1 MTDDEFDDA
10 LITGAFTI
18 AARDGWHAVSVI
30 AAAREAALPL
40 DRARKNFAGRDAILM
55 RFGKRADEA
64 ALADAPATGAARE
77 RIFDLLMRRFDALQT
92 QRQGV
97 LALLKS
103 LPSEPGT
110 ALLLTA
116 ATARSMGWMLQAAGI
131 PTTGLTGQLA
141 INGLLGVWLYT
152 LRAWKSDDTA
162 DLSKTMA
169 ALDKALSRAEQAAG
183 WFGRSAAAPEEG
195 PKPFPE
201 PTLDASFLDTGTL
214 SGTTDLPPPPDAG
227 GL

>member
-10 LITGAFTI
+10 LITGAFAI

-55 RFGKRADEA
+55 RFGKRADSLALAEA
-64 ALADAPATGAARE
+64 ASTGPVRE
-77 RIFDLLMRRFDALQT
+77 RIFDLLMRRFDALQA

-103 LPSEPGT
+103 LPTDPGT

-131 PTTGLTGQLA
+131 PTTGLSGQLA
-141 INGLLGVWLYT
+141 VNALLGIWLYT
-152 LRAWKSDDTA
+152 MRAWQTDDTA

-169 ALDKALSRAEQAAG
+169 ALDKALGRAEQAAA
-183 WFGRSAAAPEEG
+183 WFGRTSQAAEEG

-214 SGTTDLPPPPDAG
+214 TGTTDLPPSPDAG

>member
-10 LITGAFTI
+10 LITGAFSI
-18 AARDGWHAVSVI
+18 AASDGWHAVSVI
-30 AAAREAALPL
+30 AAARQAALPL
-40 DRARKNFAGRDAILM
+40 DRARKNFAGRDAILL
-55 RFGKRADEA
+55 RFGKRADSA
-64 ALADAPATGAARE
+64 ALAEAPSTGPVRE

-92 QRQGV
+92 QRLGV

-103 LPSEPGT
+103 LPTDPGT

-131 PTTGLTGQLA
+131 PTTGLSGQLA
-141 INGLLGVWLYT
+141 INALLGVWLYT
-152 LRAWKSDDTA
+152 IRAWQTDDTA

-169 ALDKALSRAEQAAG
+169 ALDKALSRAEQAAN
-183 WFGRSAAAPEEG
+183 WFGRSTKATEEG

-214 SGTTDLPPPPDAG
+214 TGSSDLPPSPDAG